1 MLPIKEYIATQF
13 INNTYRFKCDCIGPF
28 DIVGVV
34 KDYEFA
40 GNEIVLIVQTSSRLM
55 HIGLNTNALMIE
67 QLY

>member
-13 INNTYRFKCDCIGPF
+13 INNTYRFKCDCIVPF

-40 GNEIVLIVQTSSRLM
+40 GNEIVLIIQTSSRLM

-67 QLY
+67 QLN

>member
-13 INNTYRFKCDCIGPF
+13 INNTYRFKCDCIVTF
-28 DIVGVV
+28 DVVGVV

>member
-1 MLPIKEYIATQF
+1 MIAVKEYIAKQF
-13 INNTYRFKCDCIGPF
+13 LNDTYHFKCDCILPF
-28 DIVGVV
+28 DVVGVV

-55 HIGLNTNALMIE
+55 HIGLNTNGLMIE